1 MAPSRDYVPPSSSF
15 FFAPG
20 VETTSLMTYLPS
32 KSMVNRLIEHY
43 WEAVHVIAKTVHR
56 PSFERHLQRFW
67 DNLHAGIEPRFSF
80 QAVLFAALLT
90 SIVSMSDDKVI
101 DEFGVDKRS
110 LVDNFQQGT
119 ESALAKANFLRTTK
133 LETMQA
139 FVMYLVG
146 HPLHAD
152 HYPPLI
158 IYLVVWSSCDRFVY
172 VVNTL
177 TFCPDSTVSRRS
189 LACAF
194 RFDRDS
200 HPSGRVYGSTSRSDM
215 LQ

>member
-1 MAPSRDYVPPSSSF
+1 
-15 FFAPG
+15 
-20 VETTSLMTYLPS
+20 
-32 KSMVNRLIEHY
+32 MVNSLIEHY

-90 SIVSMSDDKVI
+90 SIVSMSEDKVV

-110 LVDNFQQGT
+110 LVDNFRQGT
-119 ESALAKANFLRTTK
+119 EAALAKANFLRTTK

-146 HPLHAD
+146 HPLRVD
-152 HYPPLI
+152 HYLPVI
-158 IYLVVWSSCDRFVY
+158 IYILV
-172 VVNTL
+172 
-177 TFCPDSTVSRRS
+177 
-189 LACAF
+189 
-194 RFDRDS
+194 
-200 HPSGRVYGSTSRSDM
+200 
-215 LQ
+215 